1 MIKRFN
7 VVGFVFALICGA
19 MAAQGSETQGPWEK
33 AGVDFG
39 VFLSRIQSSFRYGA
53 GVGVDLDPEKLLG
66 LNANETVFRANGFW
80 RFSDN
85 RRHRLDLMWFSYRR
99 DAERQVTEGFT
110 ITGSDGNPIAIAP
123 GTNVQTSFDVD
134 IYETTYAYS
143 FFQDDRFDL
152 SARAGLYMMP
162 IRTSIKA
169 TGLLETQQSQNFTA
183 PLPVLGYRMDIALT
197 PKWAI
202 RTGTQVFYLEYKSFQ
217 GSLLQ
222 TQGGVE
228 YKILKN
234 TALGLGF
241 DSFNFNLTSDGSDY
255 PGVDMDGTVGFK
267 YTGLQLYVHWAF
279 N

>member
-1 MIKRFN
+1 MKSYKRLALSVAMIFT
-7 VVGFVFALICGA
+7 GHWL
-19 MAAQGSETQGPWEK
+19 QGSEIKSPWEK
-33 AGVDFG
+33 AGLDVG
-39 VFLSRIQSSFRYGA
+39 LFLSRIQSHARYGA
-53 GVGVDLDPEKLLG
+53 GLGVDLDPEKLLG
-66 LNANETVFRANGFW
+66 LSTQETVFRANGFW

-99 DAERQVTEGFT
+99 DAERQVAEGFT

-123 GTNVQTSFDVD
+123 GTNIQSSFDVD

-152 SARAGLYMMP
+152 SARLGLYMMP
-162 IRTSIKA
+162 IRTEINA

-202 RTGTQVFYLEYKSFQ
+202 RTGTQVFYFEYNSFE

-255 PGVDMDGTVGFK
+255 PGVDLDGAVGFQ
-267 YTGLQLYVHWAF
+267 YTGLQVYVHWAF